1 MARTLDET
9 ALRARI
15 RDLHGQIKEL
25 QAQLRQERD
34 AFKAALVLRRY
45 RRNAKPN
52 EEDAARP
59 IPWPRRRP
67 QDARKRRPS
76 RTTGGT
82 VQASSGHRTR
92 RRDQNVLTGAGFAS
106 RRIAADT
113 NSAM

>member
-52 EEDAARP
+52 EEDAARARP
-59 IPWPRRRP
+59 SLYPDEERDHRRGGRRLCRWRVPFDEGGHPLGHDVRRR
-67 QDARKRRPS
+67 ARTAVGGGS
-76 RTTGGT
+76 ART
-82 VQASSGHRTR
+82 
-92 RRDQNVLTGAGFAS
+92 
-106 RRIAADT
+106 
-113 NSAM
+113 